1 MSRVPLVS
9 VVIPHYNE
17 SRLLGEAIR
26 SVEAQSF
33 TDWEIVVVDDG
44 STLEHRRAIAPLAGP
59 RVRIVEQT
67 NQGPAVASQR
77 AMDLARGTYIAF
89 LDHDDLWHPAKLEQD
104 VTALDRHP
112 DLDLVFCGFQWIDDI
127 GEPIAAPHRAP
138 AERFD
143 ARALCI
149 DYCIGPT
156 ATVTLRASAAHAAG
170 TMNPRLR
177 RYYDFEFF
185 LRVASLRPANV
196 GASRDVLAYYRRHA
210 GQLSADVALMR
221 AEWTQVL
228 DAIRKCPGVD
238 DGVVARAQS
247 NMHRYFA
254 FLQYE
259 QQHFL
264 SGLGLLGQA
273 FRLAPVAFVQ
283 EPRNWLAGSACLAG
297 LLLPPR
303 VRAAAQSM
311 VARQLDS
318 AR

>member
-1 MSRVPLVS
+1 MSRSPRVS
-9 VVIPHYNE
+9 VVVPHYNE
-17 SRLLGEAIR
+17 SRLLRETIR

-33 TDWEIVVVDDG
+33 TDWEIVIVDDG
-44 STLEHRRAIAPLAGP
+44 STPEHRRVIAPLAGP

-67 NQGPAVASQR
+67 NQGPAAASQR

-104 VTALDRHP
+104 VRALDEHP
-112 DLDLVFCGFQWIDDI
+112 ELDLVFCGFQWIDDV

-156 ATVTLRASAAHAAG
+156 ATVTIRASAARAAG
-170 TMNPRLR
+170 PMNPLLR

-196 GASRDVLAYYRRHA
+196 GASSDVLAYYRRHA

-221 AEWTQVL
+221 AEWQHVL
-228 DAIRKCPGVD
+228 DAVRQCPGVD
-238 DGVVARAQS
+238 EEVVAHAQS

-259 QQHFL
+259 HEHFL

-273 FRLAPVAFVQ
+273 FRFSPWAFLQ
-283 EPRNWLAGSACLAG
+283 EPRNWLAGSACVAG

-303 VRAAAQSM
+303 VRAAAQRM
-311 VARQLDS
+311 VARSMDS
-318 AR
+318 TR

>member
-1 MSRVPLVS
+1 MSLSPLVS

-17 SRLLGEAIR
+17 SQLLRETIR

-33 TDWEIVVVDDG
+33 TDWEIIIVDDG
-44 STLEHRRAIAPLAGP
+44 STLEHRCAIAPLAGP
-59 RVRIVEQT
+59 RVRIIEQT
-67 NQGPAVASQR
+67 NHGPSVASQR
-77 AMDLARGTYIAF
+77 AMDLARGAYIAF
-89 LDHDDLWHPAKLEQD
+89 LDHDDLWHREKLEHD
-104 VTALDRHP
+104 VRALDEHP
-112 DLDLVFCGFQWIDDI
+112 DLDLVFCGFQWIDDV
-127 GEPIAAPHRAP
+127 GAPIAAPHRAP

-156 ATVTLRASAAHAAG
+156 ATVTVRASAAHAAG
-170 TMNPRLR
+170 PMNPLLH

-196 GASRDVLAYYRRHA
+196 GATREVLAYYRRHA
-210 GQLSADVALMR
+210 GQLSADVTLMR

-228 DAIRKCPGVD
+228 DAIRTCPGVD
-238 DGVVARAQS
+238 ESVVALAQS

-259 QQHFL
+259 QNQFL
-264 SGLGLLGQA
+264 SGVGLLGQA
-273 FRLAPVAFVQ
+273 FRFAPLAFVQ

-297 LLLPPR
+297 LFLPPR
-303 VRAAAQSM
+303 VRAAAQSV